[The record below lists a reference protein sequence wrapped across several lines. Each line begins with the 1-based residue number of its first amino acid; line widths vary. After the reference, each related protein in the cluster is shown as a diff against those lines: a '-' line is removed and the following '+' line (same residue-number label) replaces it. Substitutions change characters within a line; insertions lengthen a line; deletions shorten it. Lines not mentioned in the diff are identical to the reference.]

1 MYGDDDEQIKQLLA
15 QMGSYAPDPRD
26 RELQSRWRDEESQS
40 LERLNGQ
47 GDYGVGQLLRDVLP
61 SALGIGLDAATNK
74 GQGISGIAQ
83 AGIAQ
88 AATNADRDQKRLLA
102 DREYAL
108 AQRKQRE
115 ASLGGNAFDRAY
127 KQLTA
132 LNERDRIGL
141 ANQNAGYRGEQVQ
154 QGARRTKLAEDAHSY
169 LHNPDDPRTVQL
181 REQLIANGVDP
192 SIGNMT
198 AAALR
203 DRAKVTG
210 HEVDHAFANIEAG
223 DAAEKARRSTE
234 ASTDARIKTES
245 KLAPVS
251 AATKALESGAA
262 SAATTDARIRKEG
275 ELADVSAGTKAKE
288 AAGSTA
294 GRLGAE
300 GDVAAESFVD
310 PLAREVVDPERV
322 DRIKRSPEAS
332 KEAQKRLRASA
343 GLVDSIGEMVS
354 IRAQEA
360 QGLITPGRAKSR
372 ILTERSHLEGLFAQ
386 ANDMATIQEGDRQSM
401 AKFLGLPAEA
411 SALDIASLLTGGDIK
426 LDQLKGVQ
434 DALVAADE
442 RTAREYG
449 YGAYGTKRVEPMAPR
464 ASKAPS
470 ARARAQPAAAAEP
483 TAPPA
488 AAGGMVTIR
497 LGGEERQVP
506 ADQARRLKAIN
517 PSLEVF

>member
-1 MYGDDDEQIKQLLA
+1 MYGEDDEQIKQLLA
-15 QMGSYAPDPRD
+15 QMGSYTPDPRD
-26 RELQSRWRDEESQS
+26 QELQGRWRGEESQS
-40 LERLNGQ
+40 LDRLNGQ
-47 GDYGVGQLLRDVLP
+47 SDYSIGQLLRDVLP
-61 SALGIGLDAATNK
+61 SAVGIGLDAATNK

-83 AGIAQ
+83 AGIAS
-88 AATNADRDQKRLLA
+88 AAANADRDQKRLIA

-115 ASLGGNAFDRAY
+115 SSLGGNAFDRAY
-127 KQLTA
+127 KQLGV

-141 ANQNAGYRGEQVQ
+141 ANQNAGYRGEQVS

-181 REQLIANGVDP
+181 RDQLIANGVDP

-203 DRAKVTG
+203 DRATVTG

-223 DAAEKARRSTE
+223 DAAEKARRTTAASTGQRIKTE
-234 ASTDARIKTES
+234 AEMAPTSAATTATVSGAGSAATTAARIKTES
-245 KLAPVS
+245 
-251 AATKALESGAA
+251 
-262 SAATTDARIRKEG
+262 
-275 ELADVSAGTKAKE
+275 ELADVTAETKSKE

-310 PLAREVVDPERV
+310 PLAREVLDPERA

-354 IRAQEA
+354 IREQEA
-360 QGLITPGRAKSR
+360 QKLITPGRAKSR
-372 ILTERSHLEGLFAQ
+372 MLTERSHLEGLFAQ

-411 SALDIASLLTGGDIK
+411 SPLDIASLLTGGDIK

-449 YGAYGTKRVEPMAPR
+449 FGPYGSKRVEPMAPR
-464 ASKAPS
+464 RSAPR
-470 ARARAQPAAAAEP
+470 ARARAQPAATEP
-483 TAPPA
+483 AAPPA
-488 AAGGMVTIR
+488 PSGGMVTIR
-497 LGGEERQVP
+497 LGGESMQVDPER
-506 ADQARRLKAIN
+506 AKRLKALN
-517 PSLEVF
+517 PSLEVL

>member
-1 MYGDDDEQIKQLLA
+1 MYGEDDEQIKQLLA
-15 QMGSYAPDPRD
+15 QMGSYTPDPRD
-26 RELQSRWRDEESQS
+26 KELQSRWRDEESQS
-40 LERLNGQ
+40 LERLSGQ
-47 GDYGVGQLLRDVLP
+47 DEYGVGQLLRDVLP

-74 GQGISGIAQ
+74 GQGIGGITQ
-83 AGIAQ
+83 AGIA
-88 AATNADRDQKRLLA
+88 AAAANADRDQKRMIA

-115 ASLGGNAFDRAY
+115 SSLGGNAFDRAY
-127 KQLTA
+127 KQLGV

-141 ANQNAGYRGEQVQ
+141 ANQNAGYRGEQIG
-154 QGARRTKLAEDAHSY
+154 QGERRTKLAEDKHSY
-169 LHNPDDPRTVQL
+169 DYNANDPRARALQEDLTAHGADPNIKDLTTQAIKD
-181 REQLIANGVDP
+181 RGV
-192 SIGNMT
+192 
-198 AAALR
+198 
-203 DRAKVTG
+203 VTG

-223 DAAEKARRSTE
+223 DAAEKARRTTE
-234 ASTDARIKTES
+234 ASTGQRIKTEAE
-245 KLAPVS
+245 LADTS
-251 AATKALESGAA
+251 AATKGKESAA
-262 SAATTDARIRKEG
+262 SAAAGTAARINTES
-275 ELADVSAGTKAKE
+275 ELADVAADTKAKE
-288 AAGSTA
+288 QGGATR

-300 GDVAAESFVD
+300 GDAAAESFVD
-310 PLAREVVDPERV
+310 PLAREVVDAERAE
-322 DRIKRSPEAS
+322 RIKRSPEAS

-372 ILTERSHLEGLFAQ
+372 MLTERSHLEGLFAQ

-470 ARARAQPAAAAEP
+470 ARARAQPTAAAEP

-488 AAGGMVTIR
+488 AASGMVTIR

-517 PSLEVF
+517 PALEVF

>member
-1 MYGDDDEQIKQLLA
+1 MYGEDEQIKQLLA

-26 RELQSRWRDEESQS
+26 QELQSRWRDEESRS
-40 LERLNGQ
+40 LGRLSGQ
-47 GDYGVGQLLRDVLP
+47 DDYSVGQLLRDVLP

-88 AATNADRDQKRLLA
+88 AATNADRDQKRLMA

-115 ASLGGNAFDRAY
+115 SSLGGNAFDRAY
-127 KQLTA
+127 KQLGV

-234 ASTDARIKTES
+234 ASTDARITTEN

-251 AATKALESGAA
+251 ADTKAQETT
-262 SAATTDARIRKEG
+262 AATGARIKTES

-300 GDVAAESFVD
+300 GDIAAESFVD
-310 PLAREVVDPERV
+310 PIAREVIDPERAE
-322 DRIKRSPEAS
+322 RIKRSPEAS

-343 GLVDSIGEMVS
+343 GLVDAIGEMVA

-372 ILTERSHLEGLFAQ
+372 LLTERSHLEGLFAQ

-411 SALDIASLLTGGDIK
+411 SALDIASVITGGDIK

-434 DALVAADE
+434 DALIAADE
-442 RTAREYG
+442 RTARDYG
-449 YGAYGTKRVEPMAPR
+449 FGPYGSKRIEPMAPR
-464 ASKAPS
+464 ASKA
-470 ARARAQPAAAAEP
+470 RAQPAAAA
-483 TAPPA
+483 PPA
-488 AAGGMVTIR
+488 ASGRMVTIR
-497 LGGEERQVP
+497 LGGEEQQVP
-506 ADQARRLKAIN
+506 ADQARRLKVIN
-517 PSLEVF
+517 PALEVF